1 MIRFADLKWAFLCVF
16 CAVCALC
23 GCSDDDASPRLP
35 GKANIT
41 MLVPEYSPFGDL
53 SYNDQALTGVMLAS
67 SYTNTSLK
75 LLYPTAYTPADSLY
89 RAWLEEN
96 ADKDS
101 CVLILCSPFYADIVR
116 QYPPRITGRG
126 TRILLYE
133 TPDTIEGVTTFQIN
147 RYGISYLAGA
157 MSFFKPAYVLAA
169 MKGNKPTD
177 EAVRGYLDGHQYGRT
192 HEPDAFT
199 RYRDTVFYLGDDESY
214 FNRPLEAF
222 NFMSDLRPRD
232 YILFPL
238 LGGSNKGVV
247 NYYTLNSYLGEFFI
261 GMDVYQG
268 NQCIYVPFS
277 VIINIGSVLNQ
288 YVNSWKEGRQ
298 WPQAKSF
305 NMEDGWVNIE
315 TTDNIAETVN
325 TYSAFMNIGV
335 KIMFRDNPD
344 TLSVLYN
351 KYKNI
356 AVQKEKEYY
365 GK

>member
-1 MIRFADLKWAFLCVF
+1 MIRFAELKWAFLCVL

-75 LLYPTAYTPADSLY
+75 LLYPTSYTPADSLY

-101 CVLILCSPFYADIVR
+101 CVLILCSPFYEEIVR

-169 MKGNKPTD
+169 MKGNKTTD
-177 EAVRGYLDGHQYGRT
+177 DAVQGYLDGHKYGST
-192 HEPDAFT
+192 HELDYEDDP
-199 RYRDTVFYLGDDESY
+199 DTVYYLGDDESY

-222 NFMSDLRPRD
+222 NFLTEHSPKEH
-232 YILFPL
+232 IVFPL

-247 NYYTLNSYLGEFFI
+247 KYFTMNTFLGVFFI
-261 GMDVYQG
+261 GIDVYQG
-268 NQCIYVPFS
+268 DQCNYVPFS
-277 VIINIGSVLNQ
+277 VIINISSLLN
-288 YVNSWKEGRQ
+288 YYINEWKEGRE
-298 WPQAKSF
+298 WEQAKSY
-305 NMEDGWVNIE
+305 NMDANWVDIKPTDG
-315 TTDNIAETVN
+315 IAPFAVRCPYLTV
-325 TYSAFMNIGV
+325 GV
-335 KIMFRDNPD
+335 RHMFRANPD
-344 TLSVLYN
+344 TLTVLYN
-351 KYKNI
+351 KYKGL
-356 AVQKEKEYY
+356 AEQKEREFY
-365 GK
+365 GN